1 MGRAS
6 GIVLFVV
13 VVLAAGGALGVLAR
27 TWLDGRQRQ
36 EQAPSSA
43 APAGAVGVPTAVANQ
58 PTAPAVEARAPTPA
72 PAAAPLS
79 NDMVLEVSEADLQSQ
94 VNRMLVGQSLG
105 RTPLGEATIESASVA
120 LRDRQIRVKGD
131 ARAGPVNAPFIATG
145 TVAPDGNGRPLVKV
159 SEATVGGVLLPD
171 TARTALTD
179 SLQSQVDRLFAGR
192 EMKVRTID
200 IADGK
205 MRVVG
210 TAGS

>member
-1 MGRAS
+1 ML
-6 GIVLFVV
+6 LFVV
-13 VVLAAGGALGVLAR
+13 VVLAAGGVIGFLGR
-27 TWLDGRQRQ
+27 TWLDGQQHQ
-36 EQAPSSA
+36 EQAQS
-43 APAGAVGVPTAVANQ
+43 GAVPAGVPTAVAIQ
-58 PTAPAVEARAPTPA
+58 PPAPTLAARA
-72 PAAAPLS
+72 PAAAPTAAPLS
-79 NDMVLEVSEADLQSQ
+79 SDLVLEVSERDLQSQ

-105 RTPLGEATIESASVA
+105 RTPLGEATVQSASVA
-120 LRDRQIRVKGD
+120 LRDRQIRVDGA
-131 ARAGPVNAPFIATG
+131 ARAGFVNAPFTATG
-145 TVAPDGNGRPLVKV
+145 TVAPDGNGRPLVNV

-171 TARTALTD
+171 AARAALAG

>member
-1 MGRAS
+1 MGRAF
-6 GIVLFVV
+6 GMLLFVV
-13 VVLAAGGALGVLAR
+13 VVLAAGGAIGFLGR
-27 TWLDGRQRQ
+27 TWWDSRQHQ
-36 EQAPSSA
+36 EQAQSGAGVA
-43 APAGAVGVPTAVANQ
+43 ATVRPAMP
-58 PTAPAVEARAPTPA
+58 APTPA
-72 PAAAPLS
+72 VAARAPVSAPTAAPLS
-79 NDMVLEVSEADLQSQ
+79 SDMVLEVSEGDLQSQ

-105 RTPLGEATIESASVA
+105 RTPLGEATVQSASVA
-120 LRDRQIRVKGD
+120 LRDRHIRVDGA
-131 ARAGPVNAPFIATG
+131 ARAGFVNAPFTATG
-145 TVAPDGNGRPLVKV
+145 TVAPDGNGRPLVNV

-171 TARTALTD
+171 AARTALAG